1 MMTVPMHTLPSAVRR
16 HHRWPPWVR
25 FGLVMKP
32 FAGRSASVTPRQPA
46 AVMAAVVVA
55 VVALDRPAVTKFM
68 PGASSPTAAVMSAAA
83 SHLAGSRLR
92 RTWSVWA

>member
-1 MMTVPMHTLPSAVRR
+1 MAALGPVRVGDEAVCREER
-16 HHRWPPWVR
+16 L
-25 FGLVMKP
+25 GDAL
-32 FAGRSASVTPRQPA
+32 AAAA
-46 AVMAAVVVA
+46 AVVAAVVVA